1 MASLKELLA
10 LAKSQAGYQE
20 KASNA
25 CLDDFHENAGYRNYT
40 KYSRDVD
47 NWGLEG
53 CQGQPWCATYQFWLE
68 AKTFGVDAALGHFHM
83 DKEHYQA
90 YNCACIYRAFQSAG
104 AVSGSPQA
112 GALVIFQDYRH
123 VGRVTEIKDGR
134 VYTNEGNTSALY
146 GDSNG
151 GTVREKNYLL
161 TDPNIL
167 GYCIINYEAGGGSG
181 EMDTGEGFL
190 PEGTIQAKSQTESYQ
205 RWLNTWYSS
214 LLTTYMGEPLEE
226 DGSFG
231 PKTRQGSLLVWKDI
245 LNRLYGKRLS
255 LEGNTFDASCRE
267 AAGAALTSYGS
278 SGTLTAI
285 AEGILASKGF
295 YSGNIDAEFGPG
307 MEQAVRKFQNSRG
320 LIVAG
325 VVGADTWA
333 ELFQ

>member
-1 MASLKELLA
+1 M
-10 LAKSQAGYQE
+10 
-20 KASNA
+20 
-25 CLDDFHENAGYRNYT
+25 
-40 KYSRDVD
+40 
-47 NWGLEG
+47 
-53 CQGQPWCATYQFWLE
+53 
-68 AKTFGVDAALGHFHM
+68 
-83 DKEHYQA
+83 
-90 YNCACIYRAFQSAG
+90 
-104 AVSGSPQA
+104 
-112 GALVIFQDYRH
+112 IFQDYRH

-151 GTVREKNYLL
+151 GTVREKNYIL

-167 GYCIINYEAGGGSG
+167 GYCIINYG
-181 EMDTGEGFL
+181 EDNGETDTEKGFL

>member
-83 DKEHYQA
+83 DREHYQA

-104 AVSGSPQA
+104 CVSGSPQA

-151 GTVREKNYLL
+151 GTVREKNYIL

-167 GYCIINYEAGGGSG
+167 GYCIINYG
-181 EMDTGEGFL
+181 EDNGETDTEKGFL

-245 LNRLYGKRLS
+245 LNRLYGK
-255 LEGNTFDASCRE
+255 GCT
-267 AAGAALTSYGS
+267 
-278 SGTLTAI
+278 
-285 AEGILASKGF
+285 GIPA
-295 YSGNIDAEFGPG
+295 
-307 MEQAVRKFQNSRG
+307 
-320 LIVAG
+320 
-325 VVGADTWA
+325 
-333 ELFQ
+333 

>member
-25 CLDDFHENAGYRNYT
+25 CLDDFHENAGYQNYT

-83 DKEHYQA
+83 DREHYQA

-104 AVSGSPQA
+104 CVSGSPQA

-151 GTVREKNYLL
+151 GTVREKNYIL

-167 GYCIINYEAGGGSG
+167 GYCIINYG
-181 EMDTGEGFL
+181 EDNGETDTEKGFL

>member
-10 LAKSQAGYQE
+10 LAKSQVGYQE

-25 CLDDFHENAGYRNYT
+25 CLDDFHGNAGYQNYT
-40 KYSRDVD
+40 KYSRDV
-47 NWGLEG
+47 NSWGLEG

-68 AKTFGVDAALGHFHM
+68 AKTFGVDAALRHFHM
-83 DKEHYQA
+83 DREHYQA
-90 YNCACIYRAFQSAG
+90 YNCACIYRAFQSVG
-104 AVSGSPQA
+104 RVSSSPQA

-123 VGRVTEIKDGR
+123 VGRVTGIKDGR
-134 VYTNEGNTSALY
+134 VYTNEGNTSTLY

-167 GYCIINYEAGGGSG
+167 GYCIINYGAEEGSV
-181 EMDTGEGFL
+181 EVDTEGGFL
-190 PEGTIQAKSQTESYQ
+190 PETVQAKSQTESYQ

-231 PKTRQGSLLVWKDI
+231 PKTRQASLLVWKDI
-245 LNRLYGKRLS
+245 LNRLYGRCLS
-255 LEGNTFDASCRE
+255 LEVNTFDASCRE
-267 AAGAALTSYGS
+267 AAGTALISYGS

-285 AEGILASKGF
+285 AEGILGAGGF
-295 YSGNIDAEFGPG
+295 YTGNIDAEFGPG
-307 MEQAVRKFQNSRG
+307 MEQAVRKFQKAEALSADGIIGR
-320 LIVAG
+320 
-325 VVGADTWA
+325 DTWTK
-333 ELFQ
+333 LFAV